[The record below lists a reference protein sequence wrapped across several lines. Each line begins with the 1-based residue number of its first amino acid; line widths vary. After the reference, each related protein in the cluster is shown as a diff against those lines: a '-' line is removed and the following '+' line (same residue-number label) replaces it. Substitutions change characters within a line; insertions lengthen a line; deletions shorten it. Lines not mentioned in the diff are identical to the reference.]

1 MDSGDVKLV
10 VEWFCAPIL
19 VASFLSCCAAGG
31 VLALIVAYAR
41 RFGKS
46 DRLAFR
52 LLVGAFT
59 VLLLADT
66 ANECSWTYRYT
77 VQAQLDP
84 TILFLLPP
92 QFIVYSGITGVSIL
106 LVQGFFT
113 WRIWIISGKSN
124 YVFPGV
130 LAVFELSA
138 FGIAL
143 YMIYEATQ
151 RKLFREFG
159 EVRGAPWAWLALGLL
174 VDILVTAGTTY
185 YLLLKPRKNGAT
197 VKDAVVHSPMTR
209 VVLLTARTN
218 AFSLFMQVI
227 TLWLMIW
234 KITTFHY
241 SIPGFQIVKIYI
253 ASVLVTLN
261 SRRSTSDTSAEFSD
275 APGTSRFSHRSKA
288 FGGAR
293 STASRSQHQSVQV
306 HIEEETHV
314 DDSSIGGLAAGGAQP
329 GVRPF
334 AVKFESARTDS
345 SGWTGGE
352 KGDVELGRL
361 DSVQLSEKY

>member
-1 MDSGDVKLV
+1 MDTGSVPVFVNDFV
-10 VEWFCAPIL
+10 APIL

-52 LLVGAFT
+52 LLVAAFT

-66 ANECSWTYRYT
+66 ANECSWTWRYA
-77 VQAQLDP
+77 VQCQLDP
-84 TILFLLPP
+84 SILVLLPP
-92 QFIVYSGITGVSIL
+92 QFIVYSAVTGVSIL

-113 WRIWIISGKSN
+113 WRIWIISGKKN
-124 YVFPGV
+124 FIFPGIIAV
-130 LAVFELSA
+130 LELSA

-143 YMIYEATQ
+143 YMIYEASQ

-159 EVRGAPWAWLALGLL
+159 QVRGAPWAWLALGLL
-174 VDILVTAGTTY
+174 VDILITGATFY
-185 YLLLKPRKNGAT
+185 YLLFKPRKNGAT

-209 VVLLTARTN
+209 VVMLTARTN
-218 AFSLFMQVI
+218 AFSLLMQVL
-227 TLWLMIW
+227 TLWLMVW
-234 KITTFHY
+234 RITTFHY
-241 SIPGFQIVKIYI
+241 SITGFLEVKIYI
-253 ASVLVTLN
+253 SSVLVTLN

-275 APGTSRFSHRSKA
+275 APGTSRFSRASKA
-288 FGGAR
+288 LGGR

-329 GVRPF
+329 RVRPF

-361 DSVQLSEKY
+361 DSVHLSEKY

>member
-1 MDSGDVKLV
+1 MDSGS
-10 VEWFCAPIL
+10 VELITVWFTGPIL
-19 VASFLSCCAAGG
+19 IANFLSCCAAGG
-31 VLALIVAYAR
+31 VLALITAYAR

-46 DRLAFR
+46 DRLVFR

-59 VLLLADT
+59 VLLLADV
-66 ANECSWTYRYT
+66 ANECHWAYRYA
-77 VQAQLDP
+77 VEGQLDP
-84 TILFLLPP
+84 SILVLLPP
-92 QFIVYSGITGVSIL
+92 QFIVYSAITGVSIL

-113 WRIWIISGKSN
+113 WRIWIISGRSN
-124 YVFPGV
+124 YVFPAV
-130 LAVFELSA
+130 LALLELSA

-174 VDILVTAGTTY
+174 VDMLITGGTTY
-185 YLLLKPRKNGAT
+185 YLLVKPRKNGAT
-197 VKDAVVHSPMTR
+197 IKDAVVHSPMTR

-218 AFSLFMQVI
+218 ALSLFMQVI
-227 TLWLMIW
+227 TL
-234 KITTFHY
+234 
-241 SIPGFQIVKIYI
+241 IVKIYI

-261 SRRSTSDTSAEFSD
+261 SRRSTSDTSAVFSD
-275 APGTSRFSHRSKA
+275 APGTSRFSKA
-288 FGGAR
+288 FGAR

-314 DDSSIGGLAAGGAQP
+314 DDSSVGGLAAGAAQP
-329 GVRPF
+329 GARPY
-334 AVKFESARTDS
+334 AVKFESARTDV

-361 DSVQLSEKY
+361 DSVQLSEKF